1 MNRAIPAAASSISAQ
16 DQLLP
21 QRTRRTQ
28 RKNKTRKSKIGLK
41 SGVIDRQSLSAQ
53 FNLGDHSPM
62 NAFNSSLFSLLPF
75 LRVLCVLRGES
86 WFFGM
91 QRFRSPANAVG

>member
-1 MNRAIPAAASSISAQ
+1 MPPGFATLYRSAQ
-16 DQLLP
+16 
-21 QRTRRTQ
+21 RRGREGRRGRQ
-28 RKNKTRKSKIGLK
+28 RKNNTRKSKIGVR
-41 SGVIDRQSLSAQ
+41 SGVIDREPLSTQ
-53 FNLGDHSPM
+53 FNVGDHSPM

-75 LRVLCVLRGES
+75 LRVLGVLRGES